1 MSDLTLCPITEKSI
15 ILVTGEDRQQFLQ
28 GQVTA
33 DLTLLSSGQSTLA
46 AHCSAKGKTWAIFQV
61 LCADDHYLLITDKG
75 CTENSLRELKKYS
88 VFSKIEFTDVSEQY
102 QYWGV
107 ITEQFPVSAMEKLGL
122 ASPDENTP
130 SQYASHANGDIWLTQ
145 LSQPVTRFA
154 LLLPKSLTIENI
166 LSSATSAEENLWNA
180 LDIQAGIPKLNAE
193 LSEEYVPQMMN
204 LQALNAISFKKG
216 CYMGQEVVARTKY
229 LGKNKR
235 AGAILESAVEAS
247 IPPGET
253 LELQLGENWRRI
265 GTVLYSATESS
276 ATEKNT
282 TEAGKTWAFAVLP
295 NDLEESPSIRL
306 QSNPD
311 IVFQVCP
318 LPYSLEG

>member
-1 MSDLTLCPITEKSI
+1 MSDLTLCPITKKSI
-15 ILVTGEDRQQFLQ
+15 ILVTGEDRQPFLQ
-28 GQVTA
+28 GQFTA
-33 DLTLLSSGQSTLA
+33 DLTQLSSGQSTLT

-88 VFSKIEFTDVSEQY
+88 VFSKIEFTDVTEQY
-102 QYWGV
+102 QYWGL
-107 ITEQFPVSAMEKLGL
+107 ITEQFPASAMEPLGL
-122 ASPDENTP
+122 TSPDENTP
-130 SQYASHANGDIWLTQ
+130 SQYASHADGDIWLTH

-154 LLLPKSLTIENI
+154 FLLPKSFSIESI
-166 LSSATSAEENLWNA
+166 LSNTISAEENLWNA

-235 AGAILESAVEAS
+235 AGAILVSAVEAS
-247 IPPGET
+247 IPQGET

-265 GTVLYSATESS
+265 GTLLYSATEHRATKSS
-276 ATEKNT
+276 VKDT
-282 TEAGKTWAFAVLP
+282 GKTWAFAVLP
-295 NDLEESPSIRL
+295 NDLEDSASIRL

-311 IVFQVCP
+311 IVFQLCP
-318 LPYSLEG
+318 LPYSLED